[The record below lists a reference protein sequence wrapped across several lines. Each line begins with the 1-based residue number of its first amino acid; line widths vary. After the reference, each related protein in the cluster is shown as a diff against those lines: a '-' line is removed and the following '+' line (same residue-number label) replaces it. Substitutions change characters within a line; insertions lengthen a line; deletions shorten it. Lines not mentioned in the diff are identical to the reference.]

1 MSYTVATN
9 NATVHVQ
16 RCKAKN
22 AYTFLSGIVVTCAVG
37 CEIEIE
43 SNRMQLVTQQGLNSK
58 VETRDGSAES

>member
-1 MSYTVATN
+1 MSYTIATN

-37 CEIEIE
+37 CEIE